1 MAPRINHV
9 KHSCKNWKP
18 AEPHKRLLG
27 MLTFGSLNEE
37 EEEEDDDDDEEEGKG
52 DDDDDEEDVEE
63 EGGRRRRRRTRRRR
77 GVCTCWRGGRPSLP
91 SSVAVT

>member
-63 EGGRRRRRRTRRRR
+63 EGG
-77 GVCTCWRGGRPSLP
+77 GGGGQGGGGAFAPVGEVVDLFSPPLLL
-91 SSVAVT
+91 